1 MPPSPAPKPRSL
13 FPRRRG
19 AAPRVTA
26 CGCGGTAQTAG
37 VVAVS
42 RESISSD
49 TIRSYMRRLED
60 AYNAMQAAV
69 ADIIANAPPRKVDT
83 WRFLN
88 DWQVTYGRWES
99 FYWGAINDFI
109 MADSTYQEAQT
120 YGVALETARKEY
132 KRLFKKAAPGDV
144 IPPKDLPSEP
154 GGPLES
160 VAGILK
166 WGVVGYLA
174 IQVFGLVGDRKK

>member
-1 MPPSPAPKPRSL
+1 
-13 FPRRRG
+13 
-19 AAPRVTA
+19 
-26 CGCGGTAQTAG
+26 
-37 VVAVS
+37 
-42 RESISSD
+42 
-49 TIRSYMRRLED
+49 MRRLED
-60 AYNAMQAAV
+60 AYEAMHDAIVNILAHS
-69 ADIIANAPPRKVDT
+69 PPKDAERAKYI
-83 WRFLN
+83 N
-88 DWQVTYGRWES
+88 DWWVTFGRWES
-99 FYWGAINDFI
+99 FYWGSINDFI

-120 YGVALETARKEY
+120 YGVTLERARKEY